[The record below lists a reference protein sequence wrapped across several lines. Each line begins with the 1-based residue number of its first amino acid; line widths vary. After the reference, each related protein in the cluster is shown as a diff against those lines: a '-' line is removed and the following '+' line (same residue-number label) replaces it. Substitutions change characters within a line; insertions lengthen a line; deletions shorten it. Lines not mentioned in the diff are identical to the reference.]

1 MDELNNNER
10 PTNDKIEKIKKFV
23 KENKK
28 LVTIVGGIILLII
41 IVAISISIFSNK
53 NGAAN
58 KNKVVANTN
67 SGIVENEEYKN
78 LKFSNAT
85 LVKENNQYTLTMDV
99 KNDNKENFTDK
110 QVDIILKDKK
120 GKTIITLLGYIGDNL
135 KPGETRTI
143 TASISADVDLS
154 KATDKEI
161 VEHK

>member
-1 MDELNNNER
+1 
-10 PTNDKIEKIKKFV
+10 
-23 KENKK
+23 
-28 LVTIVGGIILLII
+28 
-41 IVAISISIFSNK
+41 
-53 NGAAN
+53 
-58 KNKVVANTN
+58 
-67 SGIVENEEYKN
+67 
-78 LKFSNAT
+78 
-85 LVKENNQYTLTMDV
+85 MDV
-99 KNDNKENFTDK
+99 KNDNKEKFTDK